1 MYSDDETDYCTLH
14 LRNVLDESSSSVDSN
29 NLFDI
34 KPDLEALELKVNKWL
49 NNKLISDTS
58 GNKLLS
64 ALKNNK
70 ILDNQKEILIDK
82 INRIASNCSS
92 KELDE
97 VNEHLLQYDLSDKNI
112 DEFLTIVEKIA
123 KSYFHVVPHPFSTE
137 GRSNPKN
144 ENKNA
149 QDI

>member
-34 KPDLEALELKVNKWL
+34 KPLELKVNKWL

-64 ALKNNK
+64 MLKNNK
-70 ILDNQKEILIDK
+70 ILDNQKELLIDK
-82 INRIASNCSS
+82 INRISSNCSS
-92 KELDE
+92 KELD
-97 VNEHLLQYDLSDKNI
+97 VAARFYKCTGPRLSVI
-112 DEFLTIVEKIA
+112 FG
-123 KSYFHVVPHPFSTE
+123 PH
-137 GRSNPKN
+137 
-144 ENKNA
+144 
-149 QDI
+149 